1 MINGLSDVCIDT
13 FVMWGH
19 CVRQLWPKPVFT
31 ARQCPRGRYST
42 AQTDPDGVRT
52 VLQVFVDRH
61 YVSPGQVN
69 VDLFRSGSRCSYGPL
84 GTELRLNLLNQ
95 WWHSVT
101 RSTEQVFGIDTLSS
115 GRKQEADGRR
125 IVESGLLQQIF
136 EQRGPSK
143 EQVIQEASG
152 LLQSSPSV
160 RTSLLQGALE
170 LYVPSLEL
178 VNRRL
183 PFGLAEMGLCFQP
196 SDFSDLVLL
205 PSHVFTVAG
214 SLDETK
220 VKMVEKNFSS
230 SEVPEDDL
238 ERVASRGVRIMYSF
252 PWGQECLETLW
263 SRGNEELLL
272 THNNAHSKLQCR
284 DGQKSVPHVVSISGN
299 MDRGMMAFLFNSL
312 QQLKKDGSKQKLQ
325 HRKVLKLH
333 PVLAPV
339 KVALDI
345 GRGPTVELRQLCEGL
360 LQEFREAKIF
370 VWPGYLGTLPTSV
383 ELLNTRYDEMGVLFT
398 VVIILQIIKESQQQ
412 HGLRH
417 GDYQRYRGYCSR
429 RLRRLRKTLGFKM
442 GNRHKFVGKK
452 ITVEMLSDSRY
463 LLLVLMEAERAW
475 SYAMQLKQEAN
486 TEPRKRFHLLSRLR
500 KAAKHSEKLEKLCE
514 SPRVDAKTKLEAQAY
529 TAYLTGMV
537 EFELQATIY
546 EKLASAFTEELAL
559 LYRQRVDEIS
569 PNIRYCAYNIGD
581 QNAINDLMQM
591 RLTGGGGGMMA
602 EKLEALITQ
611 ARTKQAATMSEVEW
625 RGRTVPV
632 KIDKARIFLLGLADN
647 EAAIAQTVNED
658 TKEHLYET
666 LLAECRDTIQAV
678 KEELKNEAKQRERSS
693 DNDGGKVSNLQFLH
707 SYLTYIKLCTLVK
720 RNESMAHTLQ
730 AKLKETEAD
739 ENKRGPRPQDLIR
752 LYDIILQS
760 LAELSTLQGLEDDHM
775 FQKEL
780 SLKLL
785 VYKAYRCFFI
795 AQSYVLVKK
804 WSEAL
809 VLYERV
815 LKYAK
820 EVQSKSKSLNKSL
833 KDLPDVQE
841 LIAEVNAEKY
851 SLQAAAILDT
861 DDTAEVSPHQQVK
874 ESKPLCERLDTFRL
888 DATLVGKQPNLVQ
901 FPPEFQPIPCKPLFF
916 DLALNHVAF
925 PPLDDKVEQ
934 KGKGGLTG
942 YIKGIFGFGS

>member
-1 MINGLSDVCIDT
+1 MAADKQNDVK
-13 FVMWGH
+13 VSLMEENKEN
-19 CVRQLWPKPVFT
+19 L
-31 ARQCPRGRYST
+31 
-42 AQTDPDGVRT
+42 PDG
-52 VLQVFVDRH
+52 
-61 YVSPGQVN
+61 G
-69 VDLFRSGSRCSYGPL
+69 L
-84 GTELRLNLLNQ
+84 G
-95 WWHSVT
+95 
-101 RSTEQVFGIDTLSS
+101 
-115 GRKQEADGRR
+115 
-125 IVESGLLQQIF
+125 
-136 EQRGPSK
+136 
-143 EQVIQEASG
+143 
-152 LLQSSPSV
+152 
-160 RTSLLQGALE
+160 LE
-170 LYVPSLEL
+170 
-178 VNRRL
+178 
-183 PFGLAEMGLCFQP
+183 
-196 SDFSDLVLL
+196 
-205 PSHVFTVAG
+205 
-214 SLDETK
+214 
-220 VKMVEKNFSS
+220 
-230 SEVPEDDL
+230 
-238 ERVASRGVRIMYSF
+238 
-252 PWGQECLETLW
+252 
-263 SRGNEELLL
+263 
-272 THNNAHSKLQCR
+272 
-284 DGQKSVPHVVSISGN
+284 
-299 MDRGMMAFLFNSL
+299 
-312 QQLKKDGSKQKLQ
+312 
-325 HRKVLKLH
+325 
-333 PVLAPV
+333 
-339 KVALDI
+339 
-345 GRGPTVELRQLCEGL
+345 
-360 LQEFREAKIF
+360 
-370 VWPGYLGTLPTSV
+370 
-383 ELLNTRYDEMGVLFT
+383 
-398 VVIILQIIKESQQQ
+398 ILQIIKESQQQ

-452 ITVEMLSDSRY
+452 VTVEMLSDNRY

-486 TEPRKRFHLLSRLR
+486 TEPRKRFHLLARLR
-500 KAAKHSEKLEKLCE
+500 KAAKHSEKLEKLCD

-537 EFELQATIY
+537 EFELQEWKQAMEAFNKCKTIY
-546 EKLASAFTEELAL
+546 EKLASAFTEDLAV

-632 KIDKARIFLLGLADN
+632 KIDKARVFLLGLADN
-647 EAAIAQTVNED
+647 EAAIAQAANEE

-678 KEELKNEAKQRERSS
+678 KEELKTEAKQRERSS
-693 DNDGGKVSNLQFLH
+693 DGDTGKVSNLQYLH

-730 AKLKETEAD
+730 AKLKEPEAD

-760 LAELSTLQGLEDDHM
+760 LAELSTLQGLEDDHT
-775 FQKEL
+775 FQKEV
-780 SLKLL
+780 SLKTL

-820 EVQSKSKSLNKSL
+820 EVQSKAKSLSNSL

-861 DDTAEVSPHQQVK
+861 DEIVEVPQQLVK
-874 ESKPLCERLDTFRL
+874 DNTPLCDHLETFRF
-888 DATLVGKQPNLVQ
+888 DPTLVGKQPSLVQ
-901 FPPEFQPIPCKPLFF
+901 FPPDFQPIPCKPLFF

>member
-1 MINGLSDVCIDT
+1 MAADKQNEAKVS
-13 FVMWGH
+13 
-19 CVRQLWPKPVFT
+19 
-31 ARQCPRGRYST
+31 S
-42 AQTDPDGVRT
+42 
-52 VLQVFVDRH
+52 VDE
-61 YVSPGQVN
+61 N
-69 VDLFRSGSRCSYGPL
+69 
-84 GTELRLNLLNQ
+84 
-95 WWHSVT
+95 
-101 RSTEQVFGIDTLSS
+101 
-115 GRKQEADGRR
+115 
-125 IVESGLLQQIF
+125 
-136 EQRGPSK
+136 K
-143 EQVIQEASG
+143 E
-152 LLQSSPSV
+152 
-160 RTSLLQGALE
+160 
-170 LYVPSLEL
+170 
-178 VNRRL
+178 N
-183 PFGLAEMGLCFQP
+183 LAEGCLGL
-196 SDFSDLVLL
+196 
-205 PSHVFTVAG
+205 
-214 SLDETK
+214 E
-220 VKMVEKNFSS
+220 
-230 SEVPEDDL
+230 
-238 ERVASRGVRIMYSF
+238 
-252 PWGQECLETLW
+252 
-263 SRGNEELLL
+263 
-272 THNNAHSKLQCR
+272 
-284 DGQKSVPHVVSISGN
+284 
-299 MDRGMMAFLFNSL
+299 
-312 QQLKKDGSKQKLQ
+312 
-325 HRKVLKLH
+325 
-333 PVLAPV
+333 
-339 KVALDI
+339 
-345 GRGPTVELRQLCEGL
+345 
-360 LQEFREAKIF
+360 
-370 VWPGYLGTLPTSV
+370 
-383 ELLNTRYDEMGVLFT
+383 
-398 VVIILQIIKESQQQ
+398 ILQIIKESQQQ

-463 LLLVLMEAERAW
+463 LLIVLMEAERAW

-486 TEPRKRFHLLSRLR
+486 TEPRKRFHLLARLR
-500 KAAKHSEKLEKLCE
+500 KAAKHSERLEKLCE

-529 TAYLTGMV
+529 TAYLSGMV
-537 EFELQATIY
+537 EFELQEWKHAMEAFNKCKTIY
-546 EKLASAFTEELAL
+546 EKLASAFTEELAV

-647 EAAIAQTVNED
+647 EAAIAQASNEE

-678 KEELKNEAKQRERSS
+678 REELKTEAQKQRERGSEES
-693 DNDGGKVSNLQFLH
+693 GKVSNMQFLH

-730 AKLKETEAD
+730 AKLKEPQTD
-739 ENKRGPRPQDLIR
+739 EKRGPRPQDLIR

-760 LAELSTLQGLEDDHM
+760 LAELSTLQGLEDDHT
-775 FQKEL
+775 FQKEV
-780 SLKLL
+780 SLKTL

-820 EVQSKSKSLNKSL
+820 EVQSKAKGFNNSL

-861 DDTAEVSPHQQVK
+861 DENVEVPTQPQVK
-874 ESKPLCERLDTFRL
+874 DTTPLCDRLDSFRLDTS
-888 DATLVGKQPNLVQ
+888 LVGKQPNLVH
-901 FPPEFQPIPCKPLFF
+901 FPPDFQPIPCKPLFF
-916 DLALNHVAF
+916 DLALNHVSF

-942 YIKGIFGFGS
+942 YFKNIFGFGS

>member
-1 MINGLSDVCIDT
+1 MAADKQNEAKVSLVDENKENS
-13 FVMWGH
+13 
-19 CVRQLWPKPVFT
+19 
-31 ARQCPRGRYST
+31 
-42 AQTDPDGVRT
+42 PDG
-52 VLQVFVDRH
+52 
-61 YVSPGQVN
+61 G
-69 VDLFRSGSRCSYGPL
+69 L
-84 GTELRLNLLNQ
+84 G
-95 WWHSVT
+95 
-101 RSTEQVFGIDTLSS
+101 
-115 GRKQEADGRR
+115 
-125 IVESGLLQQIF
+125 
-136 EQRGPSK
+136 
-143 EQVIQEASG
+143 
-152 LLQSSPSV
+152 
-160 RTSLLQGALE
+160 LE
-170 LYVPSLEL
+170 
-178 VNRRL
+178 
-183 PFGLAEMGLCFQP
+183 
-196 SDFSDLVLL
+196 
-205 PSHVFTVAG
+205 
-214 SLDETK
+214 
-220 VKMVEKNFSS
+220 
-230 SEVPEDDL
+230 
-238 ERVASRGVRIMYSF
+238 
-252 PWGQECLETLW
+252 
-263 SRGNEELLL
+263 
-272 THNNAHSKLQCR
+272 
-284 DGQKSVPHVVSISGN
+284 
-299 MDRGMMAFLFNSL
+299 
-312 QQLKKDGSKQKLQ
+312 
-325 HRKVLKLH
+325 
-333 PVLAPV
+333 
-339 KVALDI
+339 
-345 GRGPTVELRQLCEGL
+345 
-360 LQEFREAKIF
+360 
-370 VWPGYLGTLPTSV
+370 
-383 ELLNTRYDEMGVLFT
+383 
-398 VVIILQIIKESQQQ
+398 ILQIIKESQQQ

-452 ITVEMLSDSRY
+452 VTVEMLSDNRY

-486 TEPRKRFHLLSRLR
+486 TEPRKRFHLLARLR
-500 KAAKHSEKLEKLCE
+500 KAAKHSERLEKLCE
-514 SPRVDAKTKLEAQAY
+514 SHRVDAKTKLEAQAY

-537 EFELQATIY
+537 EFELQEWRLAMEAFNKCKTIY

-611 ARTKQAATMSEVEW
+611 ARTKQAATMSEVVW
-625 RGRTVPV
+625 RGQQVPV

-647 EAAIAQTVNED
+647 EAAIAQAANEE

-678 KEELKNEAKQRERSS
+678 REELKSEAKQRERNSEV
-693 DNDGGKVSNLQFLH
+693 DGGKVSNLQLLH

-730 AKLKETEAD
+730 AKLKEPEAD

-760 LAELSTLQGLEDDHM
+760 LAELSTLQGLENDHT
-775 FQKEL
+775 FQKEV
-780 SLKLL
+780 SLKTL

-804 WSEAL
+804 WSEGL

-820 EVQSKSKSLNKSL
+820 EVQSKAKSLNNSL

-861 DDTAEVSPHQQVK
+861 DESPEVPSQQQVK
-874 ESKPLCERLDTFRL
+874 DNTPLCDHLETFRL
-888 DATLVGKQPNLVQ
+888 DPALVGKQPNLVH
-901 FPPEFQPIPCKPLFF
+901 FPPDFQPIPCKPLFF

>member
-1 MINGLSDVCIDT
+1 MAADKQNDAKLS
-13 FVMWGH
+13 
-19 CVRQLWPKPVFT
+19 
-31 ARQCPRGRYST
+31 
-42 AQTDPDGVRT
+42 
-52 VLQVFVDRH
+52 
-61 YVSPGQVN
+61 
-69 VDLFRSGSRCSYGPL
+69 
-84 GTELRLNLLNQ
+84 
-95 WWHSVT
+95 
-101 RSTEQVFGIDTLSS
+101 
-115 GRKQEADGRR
+115 
-125 IVESGLLQQIF
+125 
-136 EQRGPSK
+136 
-143 EQVIQEASG
+143 
-152 LLQSSPSV
+152 
-160 RTSLLQGALE
+160 
-170 LYVPSLEL
+170 
-178 VNRRL
+178 
-183 PFGLAEMGLCFQP
+183 
-196 SDFSDLVLL
+196 
-205 PSHVFTVAG
+205 
-214 SLDETK
+214 SLDENK
-220 VKMVEKNFSS
+220 ENS
-230 SEVPEDDL
+230 PDGGLGL
-238 ERVASRGVRIMYSF
+238 E
-252 PWGQECLETLW
+252 
-263 SRGNEELLL
+263 
-272 THNNAHSKLQCR
+272 
-284 DGQKSVPHVVSISGN
+284 
-299 MDRGMMAFLFNSL
+299 
-312 QQLKKDGSKQKLQ
+312 
-325 HRKVLKLH
+325 
-333 PVLAPV
+333 
-339 KVALDI
+339 
-345 GRGPTVELRQLCEGL
+345 
-360 LQEFREAKIF
+360 
-370 VWPGYLGTLPTSV
+370 
-383 ELLNTRYDEMGVLFT
+383 
-398 VVIILQIIKESQQQ
+398 ILQIIKESQQQ

-429 RLRRLRKTLGFKM
+429 RLRRLRKTLGFRM
-442 GNRHKFVGKK
+442 GNRHKFIGKK

-486 TEPRKRFHLLSRLR
+486 TEPRKRFHLLARLR

-537 EFELQATIY
+537 EFELQEWKLAMEAFNKCKTIY
-546 EKLASAFTEELAL
+546 EKLASAFTEELAV

-625 RGRTVPV
+625 RGRSVPV

-647 EAAIAQTVNED
+647 EAAIAQTANEE

-678 KEELKNEAKQRERSS
+678 REELKSEAKQRERSS
-693 DNDGGKVSNLQFLH
+693 DADSSKVSNLQFLH

-730 AKLKETEAD
+730 AKLKEPEAD

-760 LAELSTLQGLEDDHM
+760 LAELATLQGLEDDHT
-775 FQKEL
+775 FQKEV
-780 SLKLL
+780 SLKTL

-820 EVQSKSKSLNKSL
+820 EVQSKAKSLNNTL

-861 DDTAEVSPHQQVK
+861 DETAEVPSQQQVK
-874 ESKPLCERLDTFRL
+874 DNTPLCKRLETFRL
-888 DATLVGKQPNLVQ
+888 DPALVGKQPNLVQ
-901 FPPEFQPIPCKPLFF
+901 FPPDFQPIPCKPLFF

>member
-1 MINGLSDVCIDT
+1 MAADKQNEAKVAAFDENKENS
-13 FVMWGH
+13 
-19 CVRQLWPKPVFT
+19 
-31 ARQCPRGRYST
+31 
-42 AQTDPDGVRT
+42 PDG
-52 VLQVFVDRH
+52 
-61 YVSPGQVN
+61 G
-69 VDLFRSGSRCSYGPL
+69 L
-84 GTELRLNLLNQ
+84 G
-95 WWHSVT
+95 
-101 RSTEQVFGIDTLSS
+101 
-115 GRKQEADGRR
+115 
-125 IVESGLLQQIF
+125 
-136 EQRGPSK
+136 
-143 EQVIQEASG
+143 
-152 LLQSSPSV
+152 
-160 RTSLLQGALE
+160 LE
-170 LYVPSLEL
+170 
-178 VNRRL
+178 
-183 PFGLAEMGLCFQP
+183 
-196 SDFSDLVLL
+196 
-205 PSHVFTVAG
+205 
-214 SLDETK
+214 
-220 VKMVEKNFSS
+220 
-230 SEVPEDDL
+230 
-238 ERVASRGVRIMYSF
+238 
-252 PWGQECLETLW
+252 
-263 SRGNEELLL
+263 
-272 THNNAHSKLQCR
+272 
-284 DGQKSVPHVVSISGN
+284 
-299 MDRGMMAFLFNSL
+299 
-312 QQLKKDGSKQKLQ
+312 
-325 HRKVLKLH
+325 
-333 PVLAPV
+333 
-339 KVALDI
+339 
-345 GRGPTVELRQLCEGL
+345 
-360 LQEFREAKIF
+360 
-370 VWPGYLGTLPTSV
+370 
-383 ELLNTRYDEMGVLFT
+383 
-398 VVIILQIIKESQQQ
+398 ILQIIKDSQQQ

-442 GNRHKFVGKK
+442 GNRHKFTGKK
-452 ITVEMLSDSRY
+452 VTVEMLSDNRY

-486 TEPRKRFHLLSRLR
+486 TEPRKRFHLLARLR
-500 KAAKHSEKLEKLCE
+500 KAAKHGERLEKLCE
-514 SPRVDAKTKLEAQAY
+514 SPCVDAKTKLEAQAY

-537 EFELQATIY
+537 EFELQEWKPAMEAFNKCKTIY
-546 EKLASAFTEELAL
+546 EKLASAFTEELAV
-559 LYRQRVDEIS
+559 LYHQRVEEIS

-611 ARTKQAATMSEVEW
+611 TRAKQAATMSEVEW

-647 EAAIAQTVNED
+647 EAAIAQAANEE

-678 KEELKNEAKQRERSS
+678 REELKTEAKQRERGS
-693 DNDGGKVSNLQFLH
+693 DADSGKVSNLQFLH
-707 SYLTYIKLCTLVK
+707 SYLTYIKLCTVVK

-730 AKLKETEAD
+730 AKLKEPQTD

-760 LAELSTLQGLEDDHM
+760 LAELSTLQGLEEDCT
-775 FQKEL
+775 FQKEVA
-780 SLKLL
+780 LKTL

-820 EVQSKSKSLNKSL
+820 EVQSKAKSLNNSL

-861 DDTAEVSPHQQVK
+861 DETAEVPSQQQVK
-874 ESKPLCERLDTFRL
+874 DNTLLCDRLETFRL
-888 DATLVGKQPNLVQ
+888 DPALVGKQPNLVQ
-901 FPPEFQPIPCKPLFF
+901 FPPDFQPIPCKPLFF

>member
-1 MINGLSDVCIDT
+1 MAADKQNEAKVS
-13 FVMWGH
+13 
-19 CVRQLWPKPVFT
+19 PV
-31 ARQCPRGRYST
+31 
-42 AQTDPDGVRT
+42 DENKENLPDG
-52 VLQVFVDRH
+52 
-61 YVSPGQVN
+61 G
-69 VDLFRSGSRCSYGPL
+69 L
-84 GTELRLNLLNQ
+84 G
-95 WWHSVT
+95 
-101 RSTEQVFGIDTLSS
+101 
-115 GRKQEADGRR
+115 
-125 IVESGLLQQIF
+125 
-136 EQRGPSK
+136 
-143 EQVIQEASG
+143 
-152 LLQSSPSV
+152 
-160 RTSLLQGALE
+160 LE
-170 LYVPSLEL
+170 
-178 VNRRL
+178 
-183 PFGLAEMGLCFQP
+183 
-196 SDFSDLVLL
+196 
-205 PSHVFTVAG
+205 
-214 SLDETK
+214 
-220 VKMVEKNFSS
+220 
-230 SEVPEDDL
+230 
-238 ERVASRGVRIMYSF
+238 
-252 PWGQECLETLW
+252 
-263 SRGNEELLL
+263 
-272 THNNAHSKLQCR
+272 
-284 DGQKSVPHVVSISGN
+284 
-299 MDRGMMAFLFNSL
+299 
-312 QQLKKDGSKQKLQ
+312 
-325 HRKVLKLH
+325 
-333 PVLAPV
+333 
-339 KVALDI
+339 
-345 GRGPTVELRQLCEGL
+345 
-360 LQEFREAKIF
+360 
-370 VWPGYLGTLPTSV
+370 
-383 ELLNTRYDEMGVLFT
+383 
-398 VVIILQIIKESQQQ
+398 ILQIIKESQQQ

-442 GNRHKFVGKK
+442 GNRHKYIGKK
-452 ITVEMLSDSRY
+452 VTVEILSDNRY

-486 TEPRKRFHLLSRLR
+486 TEPRKRFHLLARLR

-529 TAYLTGMV
+529 TAYLSGMV
-537 EFELQATIY
+537 EFELQEWKRAMEAFNKCKTIY
-546 EKLASAFTEELAL
+546 EKLASAFTEELAV

-632 KIDKARIFLLGLADN
+632 KIDKARVFLLGLADN
-647 EAAIAQTVNED
+647 EAAIAQAANEE

-678 KEELKNEAKQRERSS
+678 REELKSEAKQRERSS
-693 DNDGGKVSNLQFLH
+693 DTDSGKVSNLQFLH

-720 RNESMAHTLQ
+720 RNESMAQTLH
-730 AKLKETEAD
+730 AKLKETQSD

-760 LAELSTLQGLEDDHM
+760 LAELSTLQGLEDDHT
-775 FQKEL
+775 FQKEV
-780 SLKLL
+780 SLKML

-820 EVQSKSKSLNKSL
+820 EVQSKAKSLNNRL
-833 KDLPDVQE
+833 KDLPDIQE

-861 DDTAEVSPHQQVK
+861 DETAEVPSQQLVK
-874 ESKPLCERLDTFRL
+874 DNMPLCDRLEAFRL
-888 DATLVGKQPNLVQ
+888 DPSLVGKQPNLVQ
-901 FPPEFQPIPCKPLFF
+901 FPPDFQPIPCKPLFF
-916 DLALNHVAF
+916 DLALNHVTF
-925 PPLDDKVEQ
+925 PPLDEKVEQ

>member
-1 MINGLSDVCIDT
+1 MAAD
-13 FVMWGH
+13 
-19 CVRQLWPKPVFT
+19 
-31 ARQCPRGRYST
+31 
-42 AQTDPDGVRT
+42 
-52 VLQVFVDRH
+52 
-61 YVSPGQVN
+61 
-69 VDLFRSGSRCSYGPL
+69 
-84 GTELRLNLLNQ
+84 
-95 WWHSVT
+95 
-101 RSTEQVFGIDTLSS
+101 
-115 GRKQEADGRR
+115 KQ
-125 IVESGLLQQIF
+125 
-136 EQRGPSK
+136 
-143 EQVIQEASG
+143 
-152 LLQSSPSV
+152 
-160 RTSLLQGALE
+160 
-170 LYVPSLEL
+170 
-178 VNRRL
+178 N
-183 PFGLAEMGLCFQP
+183 
-196 SDFSDLVLL
+196 
-205 PSHVFTVAG
+205 
-214 SLDETK
+214 ETK
-220 VKMVEKNFSS
+220 VSSMDEKQNNSS
-230 SEVPEDDL
+230 DGGLGL
-238 ERVASRGVRIMYSF
+238 E
-252 PWGQECLETLW
+252 
-263 SRGNEELLL
+263 
-272 THNNAHSKLQCR
+272 
-284 DGQKSVPHVVSISGN
+284 
-299 MDRGMMAFLFNSL
+299 
-312 QQLKKDGSKQKLQ
+312 
-325 HRKVLKLH
+325 
-333 PVLAPV
+333 
-339 KVALDI
+339 
-345 GRGPTVELRQLCEGL
+345 
-360 LQEFREAKIF
+360 
-370 VWPGYLGTLPTSV
+370 
-383 ELLNTRYDEMGVLFT
+383 
-398 VVIILQIIKESQQQ
+398 ILQIIKESQQQ

-442 GNRHKFVGKK
+442 GNKHKFVGKK

-486 TEPRKRFHLLSRLR
+486 TEPRKRFHLLARLR

-537 EFELQATIY
+537 EFELQEWKPAMEAFNKCKTIY
-546 EKLASAFTEELAL
+546 EKLASAFTEEMAV

-647 EAAIAQTVNED
+647 EAAIAQASNEE

-666 LLAECRDTIQAV
+666 LLAECRDTMQAV
-678 KEELKNEAKQRERSS
+678 KEELKSEAKQRERSS
-693 DNDGGKVSNLQFLH
+693 DADSGKVSNLQYLH

-730 AKLKETEAD
+730 AKLKEPEAD

-760 LAELSTLQGLEDDHM
+760 LAELSTLQGLEDDHT
-775 FQKEL
+775 FQKEV
-780 SLKLL
+780 SLKTL

-820 EVQSKSKSLNKSL
+820 EVQSKAKSLNNIL

-841 LIAEVNAEKY
+841 LIAEVSAEKY

-861 DDTAEVSPHQQVK
+861 DEIAEVPSQQQVK
-874 ESKPLCERLDTFRL
+874 DNTPLCNRLETFRL
-888 DATLVGKQPNLVQ
+888 DPSLVGKQPNLVQ
-901 FPPEFQPIPCKPLFF
+901 FPPDFQPIPCKPLFF

>member
-1 MINGLSDVCIDT
+1 MASDKQNEVKVPPSDENKEN
-13 FVMWGH
+13 
-19 CVRQLWPKPVFT
+19 L
-31 ARQCPRGRYST
+31 
-42 AQTDPDGVRT
+42 PDG
-52 VLQVFVDRH
+52 
-61 YVSPGQVN
+61 G
-69 VDLFRSGSRCSYGPL
+69 L
-84 GTELRLNLLNQ
+84 G
-95 WWHSVT
+95 
-101 RSTEQVFGIDTLSS
+101 
-115 GRKQEADGRR
+115 
-125 IVESGLLQQIF
+125 
-136 EQRGPSK
+136 
-143 EQVIQEASG
+143 
-152 LLQSSPSV
+152 
-160 RTSLLQGALE
+160 LE
-170 LYVPSLEL
+170 
-178 VNRRL
+178 
-183 PFGLAEMGLCFQP
+183 
-196 SDFSDLVLL
+196 
-205 PSHVFTVAG
+205 
-214 SLDETK
+214 
-220 VKMVEKNFSS
+220 
-230 SEVPEDDL
+230 
-238 ERVASRGVRIMYSF
+238 
-252 PWGQECLETLW
+252 
-263 SRGNEELLL
+263 
-272 THNNAHSKLQCR
+272 
-284 DGQKSVPHVVSISGN
+284 
-299 MDRGMMAFLFNSL
+299 
-312 QQLKKDGSKQKLQ
+312 
-325 HRKVLKLH
+325 
-333 PVLAPV
+333 
-339 KVALDI
+339 
-345 GRGPTVELRQLCEGL
+345 
-360 LQEFREAKIF
+360 
-370 VWPGYLGTLPTSV
+370 
-383 ELLNTRYDEMGVLFT
+383 
-398 VVIILQIIKESQQQ
+398 ILQIIKESQQQ

-417 GDYQRYRGYCSR
+417 GDYQRY
-429 RLRRLRKTLGFKM
+429 
-442 GNRHKFVGKK
+442 
-452 ITVEMLSDSRY
+452 RY

-486 TEPRKRFHLLSRLR
+486 TEPRKRFHLMARLR

-537 EFELQATIY
+537 DFELQEWKLAMEAFNKCKTIY
-546 EKLASAFTEELAL
+546 EKLASAFTEELAV

-625 RGRTVPV
+625 RGRSVPV

-647 EAAIAQTVNED
+647 EAAIAQASNEE

-678 KEELKNEAKQRERSS
+678 REELKSEAKQRERSS
-693 DNDGGKVSNLQFLH
+693 EGDSGKVSNLQFLH

-730 AKLKETEAD
+730 AKLKEPESD

-760 LAELSTLQGLEDDHM
+760 LAELSTLQGLEDDHT
-775 FQKEL
+775 FQKEV
-780 SLKLL
+780 SLKTL

-820 EVQSKSKSLNKSL
+820 EVQSKAKSFNNSL

-851 SLQAAAILDT
+851 SLQAASRSWVRAV
-861 DDTAEVSPHQQVK
+861 AAHCRSSSSQ
-874 ESKPLCERLDTFRL
+874 PLCDRLETFRL
-888 DATLVGKQPNLVQ
+888 DPALVGKQPNLVH